1 MVFSAFLSTEN
12 DLHHNLRPNIG
23 GYTSRHNHRVP
34 SEGKLKRAKRG
45 RGVIFRWEEGREA
58 RFEIFHEKK
67 EGKKEKGKNCGSA
80 KLRQQKKIR
89 RK

>member
-45 RGVIFRWEEGREA
+45 RGVIFRWEKEERRA
-58 RFEIFHEKK
+58 LKFHEKK
-67 EGKKEKGKNCGSA
+67 EGRKRKGKIAGVQ
-80 KLRQQKKIR
+80 LRQQKYAVNN
-89 RK
+89 